1 MLPAKAFYLIRH
13 GETYANID
21 KVSAGGG
28 MESDLTENGI
38 NQAKALA
45 AVINT
50 LDIKPSRIYHSP
62 MRRATDTATYIN
74 ETLGL
79 PMTRLDDFEEH
90 RFGEWEGLHWDEVL
104 PNVRANVRPADGEN
118 RDDFAVRIKRVLG
131 NTLEQHQGDAPPM
144 FVAHGGTFWGIM
156 DGHKWAYE
164 GNIKNCHLHYFDPEP
179 THGHFPWKVC
189 QFDVKEGSL
198 KRQTASFCPRA
209 WPHQTQHK

>member
-13 GETYANID
+13 GETHANINRI
-21 KVSAGGG
+21 SAGGG
-28 MESDLTENGI
+28 LESDLTENGI

-50 LDIKPSRIYHSP
+50 LELKPSRIYHSP

-90 RFGEWEGLHWDEVL
+90 RLGEWEGLHWDEVV
-104 PNVRANVRPADGEN
+104 PNLLANVRPQGGEN
-118 RDDFAVRIKRVLG
+118 KDDFSVRVKRVLG
-131 NTLEQHQGDAPPM
+131 QILEQHKDEAPPM
-144 FVAHGGTFWGIM
+144 FVAHGGTFHSIM
-156 DGHKWAYE
+156 HGHKWEFE
-164 GNIKNCHLHYFDPEP
+164 GAINNCHLHYFDPDP
-179 THGHFPWKVC
+179 AQGHFPWKVC
-189 QFDVKEGSL
+189 QFDVAEGSL